1 MTDLVERP
9 TPQEAAAA
17 LDSIEHLTQV
27 ALRRGLHSRWFAAS
41 VSLWAGAIAVATA
54 YDGPAASGGIAAL
67 TAGGVLG
74 VALWRRRIVAR
85 VRDLDGA
92 VGAVTAVAAS
102 VGVLVIGLLGARAF
116 EVYGL
121 SWLPFATGGV
131 VAAALFVA
139 LEVLRR
145 ATRARAAGCP

>member
-1 MTDLVERP
+1 M
-9 TPQEAAAA
+9 
-17 LDSIEHLTQV
+17 
-27 ALRRGLHSRWFAAS
+27 HSRWFAAS

-67 TAGGVLG
+67 LAGGVLW

-85 VRDLDGA
+85 VRNVD
-92 VGAVTAVAAS
+92 GAVTAAAAS